1 MQTAR
6 TEPSVCGIFNFCN
19 NTDIIKHQSRL
30 WDIYW
35 KHLVLVQS
43 TYTKSFHAFRFPCP
57 ETKINS
63 NKKCFSEKYIGQPRD
78 YIEELKFDNLTP

>member
-6 TEPSVCGIFNFCN
+6 KEPSVCGIFNFCN
-19 NTDIIKHQSRL
+19 NTDIINHQNRL

-35 KHLVLVQS
+35 KHLVLVQNN
-43 TYTKSFHAFRFPCP
+43 TYTLNLHVFRFPCP

-63 NKKCFSEKYIGQPRD
+63 NKKCFSEKYRV
-78 YIEELKFDNLTP
+78 